1 VFTPQPSSDSIRRVF
16 TRGFRVRD
24 IAEVF
29 VSVDSTSDTQATA
42 KLMDQNDFDVIGLR
56 KEGRVTG
63 YVRREDL
70 GTGTI
75 SDVVRKF
82 TAEQVVSDSDT
93 LAEVVAILTKQP
105 RVFVN
110 LLGHVGGIVT
120 RDDLLKAPV
129 RMWLFGMVTL
139 LEMRFT
145 DVIQAHFEG
154 DTWCEFLS
162 ESRVEKARKLLEE
175 RQRRNRGLGLIECLQ
190 LSDKGQIIAK
200 NENLRVELGIPSR
213 NRAEKIVSMLEALR
227 NSLAHSQDIL
237 ACDWETIVALSTN
250 LDRVLTM

>member
-1 VFTPQPSSDSIRRVF
+1 MFTPQPSQDSIRRVF

-24 IAEVF
+24 IAEVL
-29 VSVDSTSDTQATA
+29 VSVDAQCDATIA
-42 KLMDQNDFDVIGLR
+42 SELMDEDDFDVLGVSQ
-56 KEGRVTG
+56 KGRVTG

-70 GTGTI
+70 GAGTVD
-75 SDVVRKF
+75 DVIRKF
-82 TAEQVVSDSDT
+82 PAEQVVSDSDT
-93 LAEVVAILTKQP
+93 LAEVVALLTKQS

-110 LLGHVGGIVT
+110 ILGHVGGVVT
-120 RDDLLKAPV
+120 RDDLQKAPV

-145 DVIQAHFEG
+145 DVIQANFEG
-154 DTWCEFLS
+154 DTWVECLT
-162 ESRVEKARKLLEE
+162 ESRIGKARNLLEE

-190 LSDKGQIIAK
+190 FSDKAQIIIK
-200 NENLRVELGIPSR
+200 NAPLRELLGIQSR
-213 NRAEKIVSMLEALR
+213 NRAEKVIGNLEALR

-237 ACDWETIVALSTN
+237 ACDWEAIVALSTN